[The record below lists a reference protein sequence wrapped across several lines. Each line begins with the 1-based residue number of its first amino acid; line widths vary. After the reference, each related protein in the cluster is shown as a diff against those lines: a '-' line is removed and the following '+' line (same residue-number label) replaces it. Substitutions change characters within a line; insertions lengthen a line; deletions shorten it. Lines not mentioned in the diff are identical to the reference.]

1 MILDKGKGLAVMI
14 DMQERLVPAIVHREE
29 LVENC
34 RIFLEGLK
42 VLGVPIIATQQYTK
56 GLGETLPELKEVI
69 PDSHFIEK
77 ITFSSW
83 GEENFRTAI
92 KDSGAKQI
100 MIFGT
105 ETHICV
111 QQTVLDMLEA
121 GFEVMLIADCA
132 GSRFD
137 SDRELALRRMTAAG
151 VAVTSYES
159 ALFELTKQGG
169 TDTFK
174 AISKLV
180 KSRTH

>member
-1 MILDKGKGLAVMI
+1 MILDKGKVLAVMI
-14 DMQERLVPAIVHREE
+14 DMQERLVPAIAHREE
-29 LVENC
+29 LTENC
-34 RIFLEGLK
+34 RLFLEGLK
-42 VLGVPIIATQQYTK
+42 VLGVQIIATQQYTK
-56 GLGETLPELKEVI
+56 GLGETLPELKAVI
-69 PDSHFIEK
+69 PDSKFIEK

-121 GFEVMLIADCA
+121 GFEVMLITDCA

-169 TDTFK
+169 TNTFK